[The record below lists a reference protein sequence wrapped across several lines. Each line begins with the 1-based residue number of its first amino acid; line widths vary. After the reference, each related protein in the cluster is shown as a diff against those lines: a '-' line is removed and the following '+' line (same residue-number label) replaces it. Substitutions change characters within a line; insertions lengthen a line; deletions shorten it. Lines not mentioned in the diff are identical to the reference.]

1 MKTFLTLLI
10 FSTLNLNVYAC
21 LNGDSK
27 TLKGGSYLYEDYFES
42 VPRGHLF
49 YKPEAKLILKLDS
62 LFKATKDVDYL
73 SDKGYVLIVQ
83 GKYEEAIQLYLGI
96 EKAYPNRYSTAS
108 NIGTAY
114 ELSGQNEKAL
124 QWIKKAIM
132 LDPSSHHSSEWIHVN
147 ILAAKIN
154 QNDVINSDFLLQTS
168 FGNAAMPIT
177 TLPAKMLDSLK
188 KQLFYQLNER
198 VSFVKPKDI
207 IVATLYFDFGNM
219 ALLKGDRGD
228 AKNAYILARDYG
240 YNNFSLLRKRMDAAD
255 GKKPEMNKAWI
266 YWCAAILLIAILFFF
281 WMKNK
286 ANR

>member
-10 FSTLNLNVYAC
+10 FSTLNLNVFAC

-27 TLKGGSYLYEDYFES
+27 TLKNGNYLYDDYFES

-49 YKPEAKLILKLDS
+49 YKPDAALIFKLDS
-62 LFKATKDVDYL
+62 LYKATKDVDYL
-73 SDKGYVLIVQ
+73 SDKGYVFIVQ
-83 GKYEEAIQLYLGI
+83 GKYEEAIQLYLNL
-96 EKAYPNRYSTAS
+96 EKAHPNRYSTAS

-114 ELSGQNEKAL
+114 ELAGQNEKAL
-124 QWIKKAIM
+124 QWIKKAIT
-132 LDPSSHHSSEWIHVN
+132 LDPSSHHGSEWIHVN
-147 ILAAKIN
+147 ILTAKIN

-168 FGNAAMPIT
+168 FGNVAMPIT
-177 TLPAKMLDSLK
+177 TISAKQLDTLK

-198 VSFVKPKDI
+198 VSFVKPKDK

-219 ALLKGDRGD
+219 ALLKGDRSD

-255 GKKPEMNKAWI
+255 GKKHETNKTWI
-266 YWCAAILLIAILFFF
+266 YWCAGILLVAVLFFF

-286 ANR
+286 GNR